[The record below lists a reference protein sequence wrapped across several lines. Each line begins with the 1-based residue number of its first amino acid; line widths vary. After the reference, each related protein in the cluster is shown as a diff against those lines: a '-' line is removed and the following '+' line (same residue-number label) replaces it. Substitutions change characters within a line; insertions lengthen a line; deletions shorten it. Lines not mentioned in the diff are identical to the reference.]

1 MVARGGDAALAQPL
15 AHALDGGAGR
25 AVDDAAPLP
34 PLVDEGGEGGELVF
48 RALYIEIKVRAV
60 KARHDA
66 VGRLQREQAQDVCLY
81 LRCRRGGVGRD
92 DGTARQ
98 GIHKIGDAEIARAEI
113 LSPLRNAVR
122 FVHGEKRHVHLL
134 HEREKAVRLQPLG
147 RNIDELV
154 GALARAG
161 VHGADLLA
169 REGAI
174 NVGRGHAHT
183 L

>member
-60 KARHDA
+60 KTCHDA
-66 VGRLQREQAQDVCLY
+66 VGRLQREQAQDVCLH

-113 LSPLRNAVR
+113 LSPLRDAVR

-134 HEREKAVRLQPLG
+134 HEREKAAGLQPLG
-147 RNIDELV
+147 CNIDELV
-154 GALARAG
+154 GTLARAG